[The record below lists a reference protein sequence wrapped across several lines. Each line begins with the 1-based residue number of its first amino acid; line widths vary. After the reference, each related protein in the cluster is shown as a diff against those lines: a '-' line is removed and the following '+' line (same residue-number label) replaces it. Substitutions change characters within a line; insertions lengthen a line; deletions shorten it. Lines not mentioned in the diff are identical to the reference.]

1 MVNRT
6 VLKILTYI
14 FIISL
19 IGGLIYTNKQNT
31 DLIDSKD
38 LILKQADSLK
48 IINKELA
55 IQKDSL
61 AQTNEDL
68 QRALEILE
76 KVADKYPQWEEIQE
90 IQGLR

>member
-31 DLIDSKD
+31 DLIDPKD

>member
-14 FIISL
+14 FIIYL
-19 IGGLIYTNKQNT
+19 IGGIIYTNKQNT